1 MAGPVIANTPE
12 ASLWSS
18 GGTVEHELDLWIT
31 GFTPSDEPDLID
43 MGTFAN
49 PNATDYGRSQASIV
63 CRLRWAPDLASML
76 EPLKGQDLKFIG
88 RQNSTDTDAVQA
100 HVKFARLPWGDF
112 NVGESTEVELTLA
125 VTDEISY
132 DSVLVGSGS

>member
-1 MAGPVIANTPE
+1 MPPAVANTPE

-18 GGTVEHELDLWIT
+18 GGNVEHELDLWIT

-49 PNATDYGRSQASIV
+49 PTATDYGRSQATIT
-63 CRLRWAPDLASML
+63 CRFRWAPDLVDVLS
-76 EPLKGQDLKFIG
+76 PLKNAALLFVG
-88 RQNSTDTDAVQA
+88 RQNSTDTSAVMA
-100 HVKFARLPWGDF
+100 HVKFKALPWGDF

-125 VTDEISY
+125 VTDA
-132 DSVLVGSGS
+132 